1 VGNNHLDRQS
11 HLIGFRHPRGTP
23 PGGDA
28 LQIVLRPG
36 PLSTAFSPALTGS
49 WMNDNGFWIVAR
61 MSALTEVEALKTWT
75 ILLAILGV
83 TALGFT
89 LLAVQIYPLG

>member
-1 VGNNHLDRQS
+1 
-11 HLIGFRHPRGTP
+11 
-23 PGGDA
+23 
-28 LQIVLRPG
+28 
-36 PLSTAFSPALTGS
+36 
-49 WMNDNGFWIVAR
+49 MNDNGFWIVAR